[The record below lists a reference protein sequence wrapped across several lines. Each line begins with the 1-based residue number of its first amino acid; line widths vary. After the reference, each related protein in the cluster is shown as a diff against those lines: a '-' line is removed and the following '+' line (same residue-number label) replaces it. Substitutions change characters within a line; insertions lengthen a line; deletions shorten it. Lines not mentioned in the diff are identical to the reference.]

1 MEAVILKRYPVGED
15 DSICCLYSPDHGKIR
30 AAARHA
36 LKPRSRFSGLLEP
49 FNVIDAEIQFR
60 ENRDLHRISE
70 AGLLRRF
77 SHLIDTLE
85 KVSAAFE
92 VIEVLE
98 RFTPDSEPDPD
109 LYSAAIVALTSLD
122 SNSAHD
128 ELILRFFEYTYLVQ
142 NGYALRVDACIRC
155 GKARG
160 QRPARL
166 HIEDGGAVCSQCKQD
181 SGLPVVSHATL
192 ECMQRLR
199 DHRSIPILKSSLQD
213 IIRHEMR
220 SIVLQIFEFHL
231 GMAPLTWQ
239 KNTSALNR
247 SGEGS

>member
-1 MEAVILKRYPVGED
+1 MEALILKRYPVGEHD
-15 DSICCLYSPDHGKIR
+15 CICSMFSPDHGKIR

-36 LKPRSRFSGLLEP
+36 MKPRSRFSGLLEP
-49 FNVIDAEIQFR
+49 FNVLDAEIQFR
-60 ENRDLHRISE
+60 ENRDLHRMTE
-70 AGLLRRF
+70 ARLMRRF

-92 VIEVLE
+92 IIEVLE
-98 RFTPDSEPDPD
+98 RFTPDSEPAPD
-109 LYSAAIVALTSLD
+109 LYAAAITALACLEA
-122 SNSAHD
+122 NSSHD
-128 ELILRFFEYTYLVQ
+128 ELILRFFEYAYLVQ

-160 QRPARL
+160 QKPARI
-166 HIEDGGAVCSQCKQD
+166 HIEEGGAICSQCRQD
-181 SGLPVVSHATL
+181 PAVPVVSHATL

-199 DHRSIPILKSSLQD
+199 DRRSIPILDAGVQE

-220 SIVLQIFEFHL
+220 TIVLHIFEFHL

-239 KNTSALNR
+239 KNATGLNR
-247 SGEGS
+247 SGD